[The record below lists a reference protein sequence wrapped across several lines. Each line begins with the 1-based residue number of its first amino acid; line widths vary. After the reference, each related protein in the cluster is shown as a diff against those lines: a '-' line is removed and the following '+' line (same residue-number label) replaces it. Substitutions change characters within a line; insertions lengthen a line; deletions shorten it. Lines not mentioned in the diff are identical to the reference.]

1 MNNSIY
7 SVIRPGAIFYE
18 YVDKDKYLSGHCTEC
33 GEYYEVEIEEYA
45 KTRRV
50 IQINTMSPC
59 PHCGFSVNFEMGQG
73 LYLRF
78 GRTVNYL
85 TKKIIQNN
93 KIKEPK
99 VPVYLIKL
107 VEQVEDNSGDYTDY
121 NDQETVIG
129 YYSGSK
135 EELEKLIEKQEEK
148 IEEAKAN
155 YFDWSFKRRIYFDEI
170 KETQE
175 NLEKS
180 ILNAREE
187 RRNLFASLLE
197 TSRQD
202 EKAEE
207 LKKISETIDK
217 NDQQLT
223 LLYSDLSKM
232 EKTDHES
239 RLKIFLDTNPEPKN
253 YPNPTHIDFEELKEF
268 KGL

>member
-50 IQINTMSPC
+50 LQINTMSPC

-107 VEQVEDNSGDYTDY
+107 VENVEDNSGDRTEYD
-121 NDQETVIG
+121 DRETVIG
-129 YYSGSK
+129 YFSGSK
-135 EELEKLIEKQEEK
+135 EELEKLIEKENEK
-148 IEEAKAN
+148 IEEAKAKHLEWYVKRKM
-155 YFDWSFKRRIYFDEI
+155 YFEGINHSEK
-170 KETQE
+170 T
-175 NLEKS
+175 LERS
-180 ILNAREE
+180 IHHAREE

-197 TSRQD
+197 VSKQD
-202 EKAEE
+202 DKNEE
-207 LKKISETIDK
+207 RKKISESLDK
-217 NDQQLT
+217 NAQTIT
-223 LLYSDLSKM
+223 LLSFDLSNM
-232 EKTDHES
+232 EKTTHEC
-239 RLKIFLDTNPEPKN
+239 RLKIFLETNPEPEN
-253 YPNPTHIDFEELKEF
+253 YPHPTHIDFEELKEF